1 MKRIFL
7 FLATNMAVLLAV
19 RLLLGLFGA
28 NPQDL
33 SGLLILSAVAGFA
46 GSLISLLM
54 SKSTAK
60 HAVGAHVIREPRS
73 ETEHW
78 LLNVVQAQARQW
90 NLQTPEVAIY
100 DAPEPNAFATGA
112 SRNNSLV
119 AVSTGL
125 LRSMTRDEVEAVLAH
140 EMAHV
145 GNGDMVTLTLIQ
157 GVVNTFVLFFSR
169 LIAGAVASSLRQNQN
184 SSGSQGVYLLV
195 SMVFQVIF
203 GWIAGIIVMW
213 FSRQR
218 EYRADAGAAKL
229 VGAPKMIAAL
239 QRLKGSTGGLP
250 QDMSAMGINDNALR
264 SLFSTHPTLDDRIA
278 RLQQLP
284 Y

>member
-1 MKRIFL
+1 
-7 FLATNMAVLLAV
+7 MAVLLAV
-19 RLLLGLFGA
+19 RILFGLLGA

-33 SGLLILSAVAGFA
+33 SGLLLLSAITGFS
-46 GSLISLLM
+46 GSLIALLM
-54 SKSTAK
+54 SKSSAK
-60 HAVGAHVIREPRS
+60 HAVGAYVIQQPRN
-73 ETEHW
+73 EIEDW
-78 LLNVVQAQARQW
+78 LLRVVEAQARQW
-90 NLQTPEVAIY
+90 NLQPPEVAIY
-100 DAPEPNAFATGA
+100 DSPEPNAFATGA

-125 LRSMTRDEVEAVLAH
+125 LHSMTRDEVEAVLAH

-169 LIAGAVASSLRQNQN
+169 LIAGVVASSLRQNRQD
-184 SSGSQGVYLLV
+184 SAGSQAVYTMV
-195 SMVFQVIF
+195 SLVFQVIF
-203 GWIAGIIVMW
+203 GWLAGIIVMW

-229 VGAPKMIAAL
+229 VGAPKMISAL

-250 QDMSAMGINDNALR
+250 QEMTAMGIAGKDLH
-264 SLFSTHPTLDDRIA
+264 SLFSSHPSLDDRIA
-278 RLQQLP
+278 RLQQLN